1 MFLFSDLT
9 NAVKMENPKQQW
21 YFSLDSAELKLN
33 WLSLVE
39 QSIRAALQ
47 G

>member
-1 MFLFSDLT
+1 MNSDLT
-9 NAVKMENPKQQW
+9 NAVKIEHPKQQW
-21 YFSLDSAELKLN
+21 YFSMETAEEKLN
-33 WLSLVE
+33 LISLLE